1 MYKCPKVCTVITK
14 YIFGGEIRP
23 LSAVVILQEEGLL
36 LRWLFAFE
44 SSANLAFTQTLLW
57 VELNFSFWTTR
68 KFGLST
74 TFHLLT
80 FLYWFT
86 VHCLFQCCFCTNIT
100 LPHSFLPFWIIGKV
114 WFPRRGLSK
123 ASNQCN
129 APNPE
134 VSLRQ
139 LHHQH
144 KQLCRLINITL
155 NIINRPPRPI
165 FFRCN
170 IDSISQQWV
179 IGSVMVS
186 DFGAIAS
193 TELDSLLY
201 FIYWEGQTDWT
212 LARLKRVMARSSV
225 PELVRVNLSYGLFG
239 NILTKQKSLETT
251 IITESPWRSLPR
263 TNHCQRPYHDQNDH
277 HDHRHL
283 EVMA

>member
-1 MYKCPKVCTVITK
+1 MSQSLHCHNKIYIWGGNQAFICSGHFAGGVCC
-14 YIFGGEIRP
+14 GGFLHLNHR
-23 LSAVVILQEEGLL
+23 QTWLL
-36 LRWLFAFE
+36 HK
-44 SSANLAFTQTLLW
+44 TLLW
-57 VELNFSFWTTR
+57 VKLNFSFWTTR

-74 TFHLLT
+74 TFHFLT

-165 FFRCN
+165 FFRCD
-170 IDSISQQWV
+170 IDSIS
-179 IGSVMVS
+179 
-186 DFGAIAS
+186 
-193 TELDSLLY
+193 
-201 FIYWEGQTDWT
+201 
-212 LARLKRVMARSSV
+212 
-225 PELVRVNLSYGLFG
+225 
-239 NILTKQKSLETT
+239 
-251 IITESPWRSLPR
+251 
-263 TNHCQRPYHDQNDH
+263 
-277 HDHRHL
+277 
-283 EVMA
+283 